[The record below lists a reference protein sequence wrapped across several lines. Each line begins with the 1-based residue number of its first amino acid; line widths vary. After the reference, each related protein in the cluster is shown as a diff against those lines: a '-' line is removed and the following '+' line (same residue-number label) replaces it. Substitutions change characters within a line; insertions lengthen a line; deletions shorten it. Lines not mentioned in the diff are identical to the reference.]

1 MKRVTRS
8 SFFALYGSFC
18 GLGIGM
24 LIAMVLTLLE
34 HIVFGEAD
42 GLILWRRLSFIFCIF
57 GFLLGLYYSL
67 KPRSA

>member
-18 GLGIGM
+18 GLGIGI
-24 LIAMVLTLLE
+24 LIAMILTILEQFVL
-34 HIVFGEAD
+34 GAAD
-42 GLILWRRLSFIFCIF
+42 GLRLWHMLSFIFSIF

-67 KPRSA
+67 KP

>member
-18 GLGIGM
+18 GLGIGI
-24 LIAMVLTLLE
+24 LIAMILTMLE
-34 HIVFGEAD
+34 QFVFGTTD
-42 GLILWRRLSFIFCIF
+42 DLRLWHMLAFIFSTF

-67 KPRSA
+67 QKTPW

>member
-18 GLGIGM
+18 GLGIGI
-24 LIAMVLTLLE
+24 LIAMILTILE
-34 HIVFGEAD
+34 QFVFGATD
-42 GLILWRRLSFIFCIF
+42 GLRLWHILSFIFSIF

-67 KPRSA
+67 KPQSK